1 MNLTNLKI
9 NKMTKKLVLILMIAN
24 CCILFAQEAKKE
36 IEKEKTKIDVFT
48 SKTGTVIKFTDYNLT
63 RLKTSYAS
71 SEARIR
77 KISSGTASTYF
88 FQIVK
93 SGQYSNSTASIEYSD
108 LLEVIKALSSLKN
121 EVEKDIA
128 SNSDYLENKFTTVDG
143 FKVGYLISKGKATW
157 YIQLEKYGSDNTL
170 FIDKVET
177 IETSFEE
184 AKNKMEE
191 LKK

>member
-1 MNLTNLKI
+1 MKKIITILLIALLTSI
-9 NKMTKKLVLILMIAN
+9 SSY
-24 CCILFAQEAKKE
+24 AQDVKKE
-36 IEKEKTKIDVFT
+36 IEKEKTKMDVFA
-48 SKTGTVIKFTDYNLT
+48 SKTGTIIKFTDYNLN
-63 RLKTSYAS
+63 RIKTSYAS

-77 KISSGTASTYF
+77 KISSGTSSTYF

-121 EVEKDIA
+121 EVEKDITA
-128 SNSDYLENKFTTVDG
+128 NPDYLENKFTTVDG
-143 FKVGYLISKGKATW
+143 FKVGYLISKGKVTW

-177 IETSFEE
+177 IEASFEE